1 MKTAHSLKPKQPERS
16 KASFYQ
22 EKEHND
28 FENFFEPAKKKLGI
42 LKEDEMYAFV
52 PALMLGGRPDLKN
65 LEKLKAIEHLIL
77 LSQITELEPYSFS
90 DF

>member
-1 MKTAHSLKPKQPERS
+1 
-16 KASFYQ
+16 
-22 EKEHND
+22 
-28 FENFFEPAKKKLGI
+28 
-42 LKEDEMYAFV
+42 MYAFV